1 MLNLRPALK
10 TNAGEVHSRA
20 NNAPG
25 GQWAL
30 KIDYGGFPLGLPF
43 GGSIIRIIVFG
54 FRVAFLRVQ
63 GLGFRIK
70 GVGLSG
76 EGCRAEISRLCLPP

>member
-10 TNAGEVHSRA
+10 TNAGEIHSRA

-25 GQWAL
+25 GQWVL
-30 KIDYGGFPLGLPF
+30 KIDYGGFPLGLPLW
-43 GGSIIRIIVFG
+43 GVHNKDYSIRLPGCIFE
-54 FRVAFLRVQ
+54 

-70 GVGLSG
+70 GVGSSG
-76 EGCRAEISRLCLPP
+76 EGRRAEGSRLCLPP